1 MKKLV
6 PLMIIICIIVLI
18 ATIVMMTSD
27 ITTMLTS
34 QEEKLSQMQNQVNHL
49 ENQIAEPKKENTVPE
64 PVVEKD
70 IENTTPQFSMEKLTV
85 ALPDAT
91 YEMAA
96 EATVAPLKNSGITIE
111 IEEGKVYVSTD
122 AKNSQYQTLFPN
134 IAEVKKQEIT
144 GFSAKPKSFEYAVFG
159 QDINP
164 PVILFLL
171 EDGTLEYVKSLEM
184 LQNAT
189 YGSKGKI
196 GELTNIVDFAYV
208 SVHEN
213 AGGGFKS
220 TVAIDK
226 EGFYYDLHELIKNI

>member
-18 ATIVMMTSD
+18 ATIVMMTSN
-27 ITTMLTS
+27 ITAMLTS

-70 IENTTPQFSMEKLTV
+70 IENTPQFSMEKLKLAV
-85 ALPDAT
+85 PDAT
-91 YEMAA
+91 YEIAD
-96 EATVAPLKNSGITIE
+96 EASVSPLKNSGITIE
-111 IEEGKVYVSTD
+111 IEEGKVYLSTD
-122 AKNSQYQTLFPN
+122 VTNSQYQTLFPN

-144 GFSAKPKSFEYAVFG
+144 GFTAKPKSFEYAVFG

-184 LQNAT
+184 LQNAN

-196 GELTNIVDFAYV
+196 GELTNIVDFDYV

-213 AGGGFKS
+213 AGGSFIS

-226 EGFYYDLHELIKNI
+226 EGFYYDLHELIENI